1 MINTKN
7 IKFSYLKEQEFIF
20 PDLNCEAGNT
30 LLITGDSGR
39 GKTTY
44 LHILA
49 GLLKPKSGEIQI
61 DTTDVLALSEKET
74 DKFRG
79 KNIGVVFQKSYFIAA
94 LTILENLEMA
104 SWLATGKKNTDR
116 AKKLLQ
122 QLGIENQGP
131 KLPSQLSIGQQQ
143 RVSIAR
149 ALIINPELLILDD
162 ALSAVDAKT
171 EEAILSALKAQRL
184 DQTTIIAAHRIS
196 SVMHA
201 EEIIV
206 LDDAEI
212 IERGNHQELIEI
224 DGWYQDMFDRQ
235 QLEDK
240 LEGGAN

>member
-104 SWLATGKKNTDR
+104 S
-116 AKKLLQ
+116 
-122 QLGIENQGP
+122 
-131 KLPSQLSIGQQQ
+131 
-143 RVSIAR
+143 
-149 ALIINPELLILDD
+149 
-162 ALSAVDAKT
+162 
-171 EEAILSALKAQRL
+171 
-184 DQTTIIAAHRIS
+184 
-196 SVMHA
+196 
-201 EEIIV
+201 
-206 LDDAEI
+206 
-212 IERGNHQELIEI
+212 
-224 DGWYQDMFDRQ
+224 
-235 QLEDK
+235 
-240 LEGGAN
+240 